1 MFEKKKIIK
10 SICAV
15 ILTVCMFVSSLVP
28 VHAAEYVDDLD
39 LVDYITDIVID
50 GEEAL
55 VTYQIPTDPH
65 AMWYGAGSQSGF
77 RFIGSGGLINFS
89 QDITTNTYQS
99 FKTSV
104 VVGTFTPVASGSYY
118 AYERAYTYS
127 DDLKN
132 ITHMMFDGVLYQV
145 SVTEETDTYIVINDS
160 GDNYSFRGCYFYK
173 DSHALKPN
181 SFRTVFNDNEEHTI
195 IFGTIVDVTEVVRD
209 YLFLMA
215 NIWPLGKVG
224 DAFRVI
230 DVSDL
235 KAGANFDFSFSYD
248 YLLQTT
254 GTSGEA
260 EPRFS
265 ANFYDENFELVE
277 KSDGVRFVLDEL
289 TDNRM
294 RGTHT
299 GSITVPEGAAYFM
312 LVFQLPNI
320 SVMDCRILQLLI
332 SDLEISCYTS
342 ALDANSK
349 SIEVVQ
355 NRIDDMYEDIS
366 NLKDQMQGVQDS
378 VDDLNQGIQDSNEKL
393 DGIQDSMDD
402 ANDKLDG
409 IQGSMDDANDKLDD
423 LPGEIGD
430 EFQNVMDAEKDQAGA
445 AGNEFVDQILDVL
458 PDSSTE
464 ILGALKGLT
473 DAMSYTGTEAVIP
486 IPGIT
491 LPGIDGL
498 IPRTQIWGG
507 VDFDLGEYVAM
518 MPDKLLSLVRSLFTI
533 AIVLFCAYE
542 LKGIVSYCLTLK
554 ENKGG

>member
-1 MFEKKKIIK
+1 MFEKKKVIK
-10 SICAV
+10 SVCAV
-15 ILTVCMFVSSLVP
+15 ILTVCMFGSSLVP
-28 VHAAEYVDDLD
+28 IHAAGYVDDLD
-39 LVDYITDIVID
+39 LVDYISDVVVSGD
-50 GEEAL
+50 QAL
-55 VTYQIPTDPH
+55 VSYNIPIEPFGVYRGVTPD
-65 AMWYGAGSQSGF
+65 GTVKV
-77 RFIGSGGLINFS
+77 IGHGEIVNMS

-99 FKTSV
+99 FQTSV
-104 VVGTFTPVASGSYY
+104 VLGTFTPVATTSYY
-118 AYERAYTYS
+118 KYEMGFPYT

-132 ITHMMFDGVLYQV
+132 ITHMMYDGVLYEV
-145 SVTEETDTYIVINDS
+145 SVTGDTDYYVLINDA
-160 GDNYSFRGCYFYK
+160 GDNYSFRGCYFFK
-173 DSHALKPN
+173 DTNPTKPN
-181 SFRTVFNDNEEHTI
+181 TLQAWFNDNEEHTI
-195 IFGTIVDVTEVVRD
+195 LFGTMVDVTEVVREYD
-209 YLFLMA
+209 TIFG
-215 NIWPLGKVG
+215 NIYPLGVESSSY
-224 DAFRVI
+224 RVI

-235 KAGANFDFSFSYD
+235 KSGASFEFSYTYD
-248 YLLQTT
+248 FLWQVT
-254 GTSGEA
+254 GTAGPLSSGFTA
-260 EPRFS
+260 YFL
-265 ANFYDENFELVE
+265 DEDFELLSE
-277 KSDGVRFVLDEL
+277 SCSNSYFTPEL
-289 TDNRM
+289 SDNRIH
-294 RGTHT
+294 GTHT
-299 GSITVPEGAAYFM
+299 GSVTVPEGAAYLYFDFSFPR
-312 LVFQLPNI
+312 V
-320 SVMDCRILQLLI
+320 SVADCRIFQLLI
-332 SDLEISCYTS
+332 SNLEINCATS

-355 NRIDDMYEDIS
+355 NRIDEMHEDIS

-378 VDDLNQGIQDSNEKL
+378 VDDLNQGIQDTNDKL
-393 DGIQDSMDD
+393 DGIQGSMDD

-430 EFQNVMDAEKDQAGA
+430 ELQNVMDAEKEQAGA

-473 DAMSYTGTEAVIP
+473 DVMSYTGTEAILA

-507 VDFDLGEYVAM
+507 MDFDLGEYVEM